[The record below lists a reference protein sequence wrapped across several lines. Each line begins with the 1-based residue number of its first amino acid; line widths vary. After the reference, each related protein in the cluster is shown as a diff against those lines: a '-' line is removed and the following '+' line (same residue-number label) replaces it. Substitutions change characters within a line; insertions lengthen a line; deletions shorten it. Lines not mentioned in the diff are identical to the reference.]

1 MFEGLKIWNNEK
13 FRKLQ
18 GTYPV
23 LSLSFANI
31 KETNYETARKKIC
44 QILSNLYSDHNF
56 LIKENVLDKR
66 EEDFSSQH
74 P

>member
-1 MFEGLKIWNNEK
+1 M
-13 FRKLQ
+13 
-18 GTYPV
+18 
-23 LSLSFANI
+23 SFANI

-44 QILSNLYSDHNF
+44 QILSNLYSEHNF

-66 EEDFSSQH
+66 EEDFSSQY